1 RRGRSEVEC
10 LLQAVGRLWTA
21 GQDVDWAGV
30 YAGSGAR
37 TVDLPTYAFQ
47 HQHYWTSAPT
57 NTDLTSVGQTG
68 IEHPL
73 LGAAVELP
81 DTESGAGAGVV
92 LTGRLSAQSLPWAAD
107 HRVSGALVLPGT
119 ALLELAFH
127 AGDRVGC
134 NFLEELTLQ
143 APLVLPEDGGIA
155 VQVRLGAEEAG
166 GSRSASVYSRS
177 DTGSRGDTEDWTL
190 NATGTLS
197 AGQETP
203 DSNSE
208 GDFTSWPPANAEPID
223 LTDGYVLLAENGLQY
238 GPVFQ
243 GLRAAWRRGEDVF
256 AEITLPEEAQDEAV
270 RYALHPALLDAAMH
284 ASMIIGVRED
294 ANDTG
299 AGRGVA
305 IPFVWSEVALHA
317 VSASTLRVRLSR
329 TGEDTIGLHAADT
342 VGNPVLTVASMVSRP
357 LSAQGLTG
365 AGQDSLFQLD
375 WVGAPE
381 AAEGREPTADVVVGA
396 GVFGEEAGIRRL
408 RDLEELKASPGSG
421 AGLPGRVFL
430 SVEGPDSC
438 SGTSGDVVRA
448 TRDLTRT
455 VLATV
460 QEWLSSEQFAG
471 KQLVVVTRGA
481 VSVAGDGTPACPA
494 SAAVWGLVRSAREE
508 NPGRFA
514 LVDLDRVVDRVPAVL
529 GAEEPEIA
537 VREGAWYVPRLV
549 RARLEQGGPG
559 GFDPSGTVVVTGGTG
574 GLGALVSRY
583 LVAHKGVENLV
594 LAGRRGPDAPGA
606 VELCAE
612 LEELGASVA
621 LAACDVSDRA
631 QVDELL
637 GKISADRPVTAIVHA
652 AGVLDDGVVSS
663 LTAERLDGVLGP
675 KAYAA
680 WHLHEA
686 TLSWDRPV
694 SLVLFSSVAGV
705 MGSPGQANYSAG
717 NTFLDRL
724 AEHRRSLGLPGVS
737 VAWGLWEQ
745 PSGMAGR
752 LGEADVAR
760 MSGSGIAPLSSQEG
774 LELFGTVLDSASPA
788 FLMAA
793 GLEVEAACGQGTVPP
808 LLRVL
813 HRPAPVRDR
822 RRTAQS
828 AAVPDERSLSDRLI
842 DLRPVERR
850 QTLLELVHTTVA
862 IVLGH
867 GSAQAVDPDRGF
879 LELGFDSLAALD
891 LRNRLNAATEQR
903 LPATL
908 IYDYPSVTAVADFL
922 YEELAGDLGAAA
934 LDAELARLRSAVDC
948 LEPDELRSTRIVERL
963 QELARSLAVAS
974 GEEDQVAGSSQP
986 SLDAA
991 TADELF
997 DILDSEFGSSD

>member
-1 RRGRSEVEC
+1 V
-10 LLQAVGRLWTA
+10 LQAVGQLWTV
-21 GQDVDWAGV
+21 GQDVDWGAV

-37 TVDLPTYAFQ
+37 TIDLPTYAFQ
-47 HQHYWTSAPT
+47 HQHYWTNTPT
-57 NTDLTSVGQTG
+57 NTDLTSVGQRPT
-68 IEHPL
+68 EHPL
-73 LGAAVELP
+73 LGAAVDLP
-81 DTESGAGAGVV
+81 GATPGAGAGAV

-134 NFLEELTLQ
+134 AVLEELTLR
-143 APLVLPEDGGIA
+143 APLVLPDDGGIA
-155 VQVRLGAEEAG
+155 VQVRLGAEETG
-166 GSRSASVYSRS
+166 GGRSVSVYSRP
-177 DTGSRGDTEDWTL
+177 DTGSRDDSGEWTL
-190 NATGTLS
+190 NATGTLRT
-197 AGQETP
+197 GQEAP
-203 DSNSE
+203 DSNGE
-208 GDFTSWPPANAEPID
+208 GDFTSWPPADAEPID
-223 LTDGYVLLAENGLQY
+223 LTEGYELLAENGLQY

-243 GLRAAWRRGEDVF
+243 GLRAAWRRGDDVF
-256 AEITLPEEAQDEAV
+256 AEISLPEGARDEAA

-294 ANDTG
+294 ANGPGTDG
-299 AGRGVA
+299 GRGVA
-305 IPFVWSEVALHA
+305 IPFIWSDVTLHA
-317 VSASTLRVRLSR
+317 VSASALRVRLSR

-342 VGNPVLTVASMVSRP
+342 VGNPVLTVASMISRP

-365 AGQDSLFQLD
+365 AGRDSLFQLG
-375 WVGAPE
+375 WVGAPD
-381 AAEGREPTADVVVGA
+381 AAEGREPAADVVVGA
-396 GVFGEEAGIRRL
+396 GVLVEEAGIRRL
-408 RDLEELKASPGSG
+408 RDLQELKESLDSG
-421 AGLPGRVFL
+421 AVPPVRVFL
-430 SVEGPDSC
+430 PVDGPDGD

-460 QEWLSSEQFAG
+460 QEWLSCEQFAG
-471 KQLVVVTRGA
+471 GQLVVVTRGA
-481 VSVAGDGTPACPA
+481 VSVDGDGTPVCPA

-514 LVDLDRVVDRVPAVL
+514 LVDLDRAVDRVPAVL

-549 RARLEQGGPG
+549 RARLEQSRAS
-559 GFDPSGTVVVTGGTG
+559 GFDLSGTVVVTGGTG

-583 LVAHKGVENLV
+583 LVAHRGVEHLV
-594 LAGRRGPDAPGA
+594 LVGRRGPDAPGA
-606 VELCAE
+606 AELCAE
-612 LEELGASVA
+612 LEELGASVTP
-621 LAACDVSDRA
+621 AACDVSDRA

-686 TLSWDRPV
+686 TSSCDRPV
-694 SLVLFSSVAGV
+694 SLVFFSSVAGV

-724 AEHRRSLGLPGVS
+724 AEHRHSLGLPGVS

-745 PSGMAGR
+745 PSGMGGR

-760 MSGSGIAPLSSQEG
+760 MDGSGIAPLSSQEG
-774 LELFGTVLDSASPA
+774 LELFGTVLDSAPPA

-793 GLEVEAACGQGTVPP
+793 HLEVEAACGQGTVPP

-813 HRPAPVRDR
+813 HRPAPAQDR
-822 RRTAQS
+822 RRAAQS
-828 AAVPDERSLSDRLI
+828 TVAPDERSLSERLI
-842 DLRPVERR
+842 DLRPAERR

-891 LRNRLNAATEQR
+891 LRNRLNAVTGQR

-922 YEELAGDLGAAA
+922 YEELAGELGAAA
-934 LDAELARLRSAVDC
+934 LDAEFTRLRSAVDR
-948 LEPDELRSTRIVERL
+948 LEPGELRSTRVVERL
-963 QELARSLAVAS
+963 QELARTLASVS
-974 GEEDQVAGSSQP
+974 GEEGQVVGSSQP